1 MAGPDHKLTVH
12 RGDKTSPVIAT
23 TGGLCPTEKGVTEVF
38 LEEDSNPIV
47 LEHIHHET
55 FHIHGKTLFT
65 YKGKKYHW
73 KGHTGLVDDETDTL
87 LAIFHSSWFDLN
99 WNKVGRLEI
108 TSEGKKLLNIAVITA
123 LIVQERS
130 DEGKQ
135 AVCPPILSW
144 TDGNRGSWLGKKLM
158 RRVFP
163 FFGDLQFVWLVVPPH
178 VINHPEC
185 SQSQKRTYT

>member
-1 MAGPDHKLTVH
+1 VAGPDHKLSIH
-12 RGDKTSPVIAT
+12 RGDKAGPIIAT
-23 TGGLCPTEKGVTEVF
+23 TGGLCPTQKGVTEVY
-38 LEEDSNPIV
+38 LQEDSNPIV

-55 FHIHGKTLFT
+55 FHIHGKTMFT
-65 YKGKKYHW
+65 FNGKKYHW

-135 AVCPPILSW
+135 AVCSSIS
-144 TDGNRGSWLGKKLM
+144 S
-158 RRVFP
+158 
-163 FFGDLQFVWLVVPPH
+163 
-178 VINHPEC
+178 
-185 SQSQKRTYT
+185 